1 MCAFLRDWREPSRR
15 RRIRRICFQQ
25 PSASVNADLKL
36 RQGCY
41 ETPDTDGGLGNHT
54 IQAWWW
60 KQEGH
65 GGGGGQRLSLS
76 SCRKVW
82 EVKVKEVNDLLVAPG
97 WTGLHA
103 GTVGVQSGVPL
114 QKRRKASS
122 LHHRL
127 TTTMMDKVR
136 KQKIKKSICLTFK
149 EFLYKLCQ

>member
-1 MCAFLRDWREPSRR
+1 MCFPQRLAWTQPPPPYPSDLLPAAVCERERRPEASAGLLWNTWHWRGFRKSHDT
-15 RRIRRICFQQ
+15 
-25 PSASVNADLKL
+25 SVVMKT
-36 RQGCY
+36 RG
-41 ETPDTDGGLGNHT
+41 P
-54 IQAWWW
+54 W
-60 KQEGH
+60 
-65 GGGGGQRLSLS
+65 GGGGQRLSLS